1 MSGSKAAHR
10 GDMAAQLIS
19 GHGCFRSYLKRF
31 GHEDADDCPWC
42 GGGRS
47 ETAEHVLF
55 SCVKYARE
63 RSSLETVLGGRLNA
77 DNLVPFMLQGEAE
90 WQAVTAAITTELR
103 RAERARRVH
112 ETKGSIIYV
121 DTYLPEPPIG
131 RSSGQ

>member
-1 MSGSKAAHR
+1 MLVAAIL
-10 GDMAAQLIS
+10 DMAELNLIS
-19 GHGCFRSYLKRF
+19 GHGCFRSYLMRF

-55 SCVKYARE
+55 SCVKYTRE

-90 WQAVTAAITTELR
+90 WQAVNSFAAAITTELR

-112 ETKGSIIYV
+112 E
-121 DTYLPEPPIG
+121 
-131 RSSGQ
+131 